1 MIIKACQE
9 GKFPNIKHSLFDQ
22 DPGLEHVSTLFEGI
36 KSEGYKQMP
45 NGISNI
51 LLEITSVSSTISLF
65 QTMDMDLLNDIRKGL
80 QDDQKDLLREGL
92 KN

>member
-1 MIIKACQE
+1 
-9 GKFPNIKHSLFDQ
+9 
-22 DPGLEHVSTLFEGI
+22 
-36 KSEGYKQMP
+36 MP

-80 QDDQKDLLREGL
+80 QDDQKDLLTDQKYLQL
-92 KN
+92 KHV